1 MISTLRVAALILTTF
16 DIFLALHSEPQTRK
30 DYLSF
35 MGEKGDL
42 MQCKG
47 EKWERTDLQK
57 ILKD

>member
-1 MISTLRVAALILTTF
+1 MISTLRVAALILTF
-16 DIFLALHSEPQTRK
+16 DIFLALHSEPQTRE

-47 EKWERTDLQK
+47 EK
-57 ILKD
+57 

>member
-1 MISTLRVAALILTTF
+1 
-16 DIFLALHSEPQTRK
+16 
-30 DYLSF
+30 

-57 ILKD
+57 ILKDWKLKEYQEGEEESEDESKMERDRKTK

>member
-1 MISTLRVAALILTTF
+1 MISTLGVATLILTTF
-16 DIFLALHSEPQTRK
+16 DIFLALHSEPQTRE
-30 DYLSF
+30 DYPCF

-47 EKWERTDLQK
+47 EKWERINLQK